1 MDTKYYIFCYLCLV
15 IKSCASFADA
25 IKSVVDSAGGI
36 SMMPPGLF
44 RESEKNTCLL
54 HYKPK

>member
-15 IKSCASFADA
+15 IKSYTSFADA

-44 RESEKNTCLL
+44 KESEKKYLPVTL
-54 HYKPK
+54 

>member
-15 IKSCASFADA
+15 IKSCISFADA

-36 SMMPPGLF
+36 SMMPSGLF
-44 RESEKNTCLL
+44 RESEKKYLPVTL
-54 HYKPK
+54 KPK

>member
-15 IKSCASFADA
+15 IKSYTSFADA
-25 IKSVVDSAGGI
+25 MESVDDDAGGT

-44 RESEKNTCLL
+44 RETKKNTCLL

>member
-1 MDTKYYIFCYLCLV
+1 MDTMYYIFCYLCLV

-25 IKSVVDSAGGI
+25 MESVDDDAGGI

-44 RESEKNTCLL
+44 KESEKNTCLL

>member
-25 IKSVVDSAGGI
+25 IKSVVYSVGGT
-36 SMMPPGLF
+36 SMVPPGLF
-44 RESEKNTCLL
+44 RETKKKYLPVTL
-54 HYKPK
+54 